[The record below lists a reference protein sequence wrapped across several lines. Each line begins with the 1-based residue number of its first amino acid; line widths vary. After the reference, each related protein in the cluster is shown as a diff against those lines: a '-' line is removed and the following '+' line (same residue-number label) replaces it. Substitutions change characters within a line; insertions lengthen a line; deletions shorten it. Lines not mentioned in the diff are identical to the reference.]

1 AAVDVEHQRHS
12 AGHVRHGRKSDRGRP
27 RDPGPT
33 TVIRRHPTNRRRPPD
48 EEAIMPTATK
58 QKSKTGTNETLAA
71 LEKKLADQE
80 FTHRLD
86 LEPAEEGQG
95 CSIVWGTHRGV
106 ETPRVFLLALPAG
119 SWEKANADYV
129 YQLSFTQAPTD
140 LAEDQY
146 PKFGIVSD
154 GEHEAIFDLE
164 YPQHQID
171 RLPGIAE
178 IGEYKRIKADP
189 TRRWSLK
196 MYDRLM
202 NGFNAFHEQ
211 VYHTV
216 KDKVDD
222 KNSIIL

>member
-1 AAVDVEHQRHS
+1 
-12 AGHVRHGRKSDRGRP
+12 
-27 RDPGPT
+27 
-33 TVIRRHPTNRRRPPD
+33 
-48 EEAIMPTATK
+48 MPTATK
-58 QKSKTGTNETLAA
+58 QKAKTGSNEPLAA
-71 LEKKLADQE
+71 LEKKLAEQD
-80 FTHRLD
+80 FTQRLE
-86 LEPAEEGQG
+86 LEPAEEGQA

-171 RLPGIAE
+171 RLPGLAL
-178 IGEYKRIKADP
+178 GARLQP
-189 TRRWSLK
+189 TAQQDQR
-196 MYDRLM
+196 
-202 NGFNAFHEQ
+202 
-211 VYHTV
+211 
-216 KDKVDD
+216 DD
-222 KNSIIL
+222 DGGTFVIDMARALGQQA